1 MSSVFGSAR
10 TTTGFGG
17 LTQTS
22 SAGTI
27 QDMANDPTLSNP
39 PEDSVS
45 DICFS
50 PQAEFLSVASWDKKV
65 RIYEVSPQGESRGV
79 ALYDHQAPVL
89 STHWSLDGTK
99 VASGGCD
106 NAVRVFDVQS
116 QQAQQ
121 VGQHESSV
129 RCVRFV
135 AAGPSDTPIL
145 ASAGWDKKL
154 HYWDLRTPNPVSTIA
169 LPERAYSMD
178 TSKQLLV
185 VGTAERHILAINLSN
200 PGAVAKTLQSS
211 LKFQTRVV
219 SCWPA
224 GDGFA
229 VGSIEGRCG
238 IQYVDEVQAKSKNF
252 SFKCH
257 RQTPNPAKNE
267 VDIYA
272 VNAISFHPIEGTF
285 CTAGADGSL
294 TFWDK
299 DSRHRLKGYPPLGCT
314 IPATA
319 FNRDG
324 SIFAYAQS
332 YDWSK
337 GHQYNNK
344 EIPHTVRFH
353 QTKQEE
359 TKCKPKRR

>member
-1 MSSVFGSAR
+1 MSGVFGNSR

-17 LTQTS
+17 LAQPA
-22 SAGTI
+22 SAGTAA
-27 QDMANDPTLSNP
+27 DMANDPALTSP

-45 DICFS
+45 DMCFS
-50 PQAEFLSVASWDKKV
+50 PQAELISVASWDKKV
-65 RIYEVSPQGESRGV
+65 RIYEVSPNGETRGQ
-79 ALYDHQAPVL
+79 ALWEHQAPVL
-89 STHWSLDGTK
+89 STHWSMDGTK

-106 NAVRVFDVQS
+106 NAVRVFDLQS
-116 QQAQQ
+116 QQAAQ

-129 RCVRFV
+129 RSVRFV
-135 AAGPSDTPIL
+135 QAGPSDTPIL

-154 HYWDLRTPNPVSTIA
+154 HYWDLRTPNPVSTIN
-169 LPERAYSMD
+169 LPERAYTMD

-185 VGTAERHILAINLSN
+185 VGTADRHILAINLTN
-200 PGAVAKTLQSS
+200 PGTVAKTLVSS

-219 SCWPA
+219 SCWPS

-238 IQYVDEVQAKSKNF
+238 IQYVDDNIAKVKNF

-267 VDIYA
+267 TDIYA
-272 VNAISFHPIEGTF
+272 VNAISFHPQQGTF
-285 CTAGADGSL
+285 CTAGADGAL

-299 DSRHRLKGYPPLGCT
+299 DSRHRLKGYPPLGSPISC
-314 IPATA
+314 TA

-332 YDWSK
+332 YEWSK

-344 EIPHTVRFH
+344 DLPNTVKFH
-353 QTKQEE
+353 ATKEE
-359 TKCKPKRR
+359 EVKCRPKRR